1 MEQFGGAYHHI
12 PFPPMITDPYGF
24 LPVPASQTLN
34 PPPRAS
40 LLAQRSQFFLAPP
53 TPPASPTMHP
63 GWAPAPPA
71 PMASTKA
78 RRIAQLRTYLDPTH
92 QDYQNVEQHAN
103 IRKAITNHLAR
114 PPPICLRNAELNGEL
129 RPTTVA
135 TPAIPTHA
143 NPTKTPRLPYH
154 ASCGAP
160 SGAPNGGP
168 GAAATQNPVP
178 YFSPAMPISPVISVP
193 DTIASLRTYLDPS
206 HCDYWMVEQ
215 HVNIRKDIPT
225 YESGELRGEVV
236 SMDGK
241 VVSDEEALGSGRW
254 RWNKVNYTIIVEV
267 SAKNYTGRNVGSS
280 HSKLNMGNVNR
291 HRLGVAATM

>member
-78 RRIAQLRTYLDPTH
+78 GRIAQLRTYLDPTH

-103 IRKAITNHLAR
+103 IRKAISMYQYGELDGWWAKAVIIDGRVVSEREARTNHLAR

-135 TPAIPTHA
+135 TPAIPTHTS
-143 NPTKTPRLPYH
+143 PTKTPRLPYR

-206 HCDYWMVEQ
+206 HCDYWRVEQ
-215 HVNIRKDIPT
+215 HVNIRKAIPT
-225 YESGELRGEVV
+225 YESGELREVV

-241 VVSDEEALGSGRW
+241 VKSVQKIIRAETSG
-254 RWNKVNYTIIVEV
+254 
-267 SAKNYTGRNVGSS
+267 
-280 HSKLNMGNVNR
+280 
-291 HRLGVAATM
+291 AAMAN